1 LIKYTKMPPKT
12 GKRKVGGKKP
22 AGKKGAANKKANTPP
37 DRLTWPGWVEIESEP
52 AFFNVMLK
60 EMGVRGVKVHE
71 VWGMDDNDMAMIPQ
85 PVHAL
90 IFLFRYQA
98 TDKAK
103 LETECPKQVWYAEQV
118 PDFACASFAL
128 LNIIN
133 NIPGLE
139 MGQQLRTFKQRTQEM
154 TPRLRGD
161 AIDEFTFVKQIHNS
175 FARDEDLLN
184 AEAHLKEK
192 LTRARKEQAVEKA
205 KKTKTANAAARA
217 AKLNPSE
224 EKVSEPPRVIK
235 RSSKEQFAEG
245 TRAPRSSPSDEEAAN
260 SSTATKS
267 SPLTEKPKEESPK
280 GTRTSKRNKEPT
292 IKAAEASPSKV
303 KATESPVTEPD
314 SKLPSGDTTP
324 KKESNTP
331 DTTPKKESNTP
342 DTTPKKESKSPE
354 TTPTKINGATT
365 LDKHSG
371 SSSSSTSS
379 KRKNTFDDEDDEATE
394 TVEKDTETSSAPKS
408 KAAAKAPAKANAN
421 KKLKLHAPKK
431 KAGSDPDADFATN
444 TEEQATSE
452 SQPRRSGRQPKPRK
466 EQQQGEKE
474 ESAAAEAQTF
484 DEDGFHFCAYMPI
497 GDRVWK
503 LDGMDGFPQDMGPIE
518 DGVDWLNI
526 ARPALAERIA
536 QYDAGAIGFNLMA
549 VVHDPM
555 VACTNAL
562 AANVKALEATEAKLK
577 TVAEDWRE
585 LLDEGDDISKLV
597 DGQKN
602 GLGLHNA
609 DIERASLTERDQVAL
624 AKAEDLTELLEL
636 RKEIIL
642 QQSGLRRACE
652 DEMYA
657 ARSDDSNARTRRQD
671 YTTYCEEVAACPP

>member
-1 LIKYTKMPPKT
+1 MPPKT

-22 AGKKGAANKKANTPP
+22 AGKKGPANKKANTPP

-71 VWGMDDNDMAMIPQ
+71 VWGMDDNDMAMIPH

-184 AEAHLKEK
+184 ADAHLKER

-205 KKTKTANAAARA
+205 KKTKAANAAARA
-217 AKLNPSE
+217 AKLNPPE

-235 RSSKEQFAEG
+235 RPSKEQFAEG
-245 TRAPRSSPSDEEAAN
+245 TRAPRSSPSDEEAAK

-267 SPLTEKPKEESPK
+267 SPLLEKPKEESLK
-280 GTRTSKRNKEPT
+280 GTRTSKRNKKPT

-303 KATESPVTEPD
+303 KDSESPVTEAD

-324 KKESNTP
+324 KKESKTP
-331 DTTPKKESNTP
+331 DTTPKKESNSL
-342 DTTPKKESKSPE
+342 DTTSKKESKSPE
-354 TTPTKINGATT
+354 TTPTKINGAIT

-408 KAAAKAPAKANAN
+408 KAATKATAKANAN
-421 KKLKLHAPKK
+421 KKLKLHPPKK

-452 SQPRRSGRQPKPRK
+452 SQPRRSGRQPKSRI
-466 EQQQGEKE
+466 QQQHEEKE

-549 VVHDPM
+549 VVHDPI

-609 DIERASLTERDQVAL
+609 DIERVSLTERDQVAL
-624 AKAEDLTELLEL
+624 AKAEDLTDLLEL

-657 ARSDDSNARTRRQD
+657 ARSDDSKARTRRQD
-671 YTTYCEEVAACPP
+671 YTTYCEEAAARPE